1 MKLTTLFNKGEFVVT
16 GEVGPIKGAVSR
28 DRNIEPACTQE
39 ARHLQ
44 SWVHAVNVTDN
55 QSAVMR
61 LGSLA
66 ASVSLKQKGVEPV
79 YQLTCRDRNR
89 IALQSDLL
97 TAYSLGIDNVLLL
110 TGDHIQLGDHKEAK
124 PVFDLDSV
132 QLIDMAVGLRNG
144 HDITGNE
151 IENPPDMAYGAV
163 VNPNFAPLELQLLK
177 MKKKV
182 DAGAEFFQTQAV
194 YDRKIFET
202 FINQASKLNVPIQ
215 VGLVV
220 LKSPQMGKF
229 MNDNVSGIEV
239 PQSWIDEIGSVAK
252 ADRKMKAAEM
262 TGRFLAE
269 VKDMVQGVHLMPLG
283 WADIVPQILQTA
295 NIAIFA
301 DPYKPNEEANDEQ
314 SKQRKSS
321 IPN

>member
-1 MKLTTLFNKGEFVVT
+1 MKVTNLFKKGVFVVT

-28 DRNIEPACTQE
+28 DKNIHPSCIQE
-39 ARHLQ
+39 ARFLQ
-44 SWVHAVNVTDN
+44 DYVHAVNVTDN

-66 ASVSLKQKGVEPV
+66 SSVGLKERGIEPI

-132 QLIDMAVGLRNG
+132 QLIRMAAGLRNG
-144 HDITGNE
+144 KDIAGNT
-151 IENPPDMAYGAV
+151 IENPPDMAHGAV
-163 VNPNFAPLELQLLK
+163 VNPNFVPVELQLMK

-194 YDRKIFET
+194 YDPAILEQFMEKAGPLGAPV
-202 FINQASKLNVPIQ
+202 QA
-215 VGLVV
+215 GVV
-220 LKSPQMGKF
+220 LLKSPQMGKF
-229 MNDNVSGIEV
+229 MNENVSGIQV
-239 PQSWIDEIGSVAK
+239 PQSWIDEIGSVHK
-252 ADRKMKAAEM
+252 ADRRKKAVEM
-262 TGRFLAE
+262 TARFIRN
-269 VKDMVQGVHLMPLG
+269 VKHLVQGIHIMPLG
-283 WADIVPQILQTA
+283 WTDLVPEILRQAELDIR
-295 NIAIFA
+295 
-301 DPYKPNEEANDEQ
+301 Q
-314 SKQRKSS
+314 SAFNWRLA
-321 IPN
+321 

>member
-1 MKLTTLFNKGEFVVT
+1 MKLTNLFDEGKFVIT

-28 DRNIEPACTQE
+28 DSSIEANCAKE
-39 ARHLQ
+39 AAHLQ
-44 SWVHAVNVTDN
+44 NHVHAVNVTDN

-66 ASVSLKQKGVEPV
+66 ASVRLKEKNIEPV

-132 QLIDMAVGLRNG
+132 QLIKMACGLSAG

-163 VNPNFAPLELQLLK
+163 VNPNFEPLDLQLLK

-182 DAGAEFFQTQAV
+182 EAGAAFFQTQAV
-194 YDRKIFET
+194 YDRGVFET
-202 FINQASKLNVPIQ
+202 FMEKAVQFNVPIQ

-229 MNDNVSGIEV
+229 MNANVSGIQV
-239 PQSWIDEIGSVAK
+239 PQAWIDEIGSVDK
-252 ADRKMKAAEM
+252 ADRKKKAAEM
-262 TGRFLAE
+262 TGRFLSE
-269 VKDMVQGVHLMPLG
+269 IKDMAQGVHLMPLG
-283 WADIVPQILQTA
+283 WTDIVPDILQA
-295 NIAIFA
+295 AEI
-301 DPYKPNEEANDEQ
+301 
-314 SKQRKSS
+314 SV
-321 IPN
+321 

>member
-1 MKLTTLFNKGEFVVT
+1 MKVTNLYKGIFVVT
-16 GEVGPIKGAVSR
+16 SEVGPVKGAVSR
-28 DRNIEPACTQE
+28 DKNIHPNCIKE
-39 ARHLQ
+39 ARFLQ
-44 SWVHAVNVTDN
+44 DYVHAINVTDN

-66 ASVSLKQKGVEPV
+66 ASVGLKERGIEPI

-132 QLIDMAVGLRNG
+132 QLIRMATGLRNG
-144 HDITGNE
+144 KDIAGNP
-151 IENPPDMAYGAV
+151 IENPPDMAHGAV
-163 VNPNFAPLELQLLK
+163 VNPNFVPIELQLMK

-194 YDRKIFET
+194 YDADLLERFME
-202 FINQASKLNVPIQ
+202 QASLFGSPVQ
-215 VGLVV
+215 AGVVV

-229 MNDNVSGIEV
+229 MNENVSGVQV
-239 PQSWIDEIGSVAK
+239 PQSWIDEIGSVDK
-252 ADRKMKAAEM
+252 ADRKKKAAEM
-262 TGRFLAE
+262 TARFIRSIKHL
-269 VKDMVQGVHLMPLG
+269 VKGIHIMPLG
-283 WADIVPQILQTA
+283 WTDIVPEILQQA
-295 NIAIFA
+295 EIDIR
-301 DPYKPNEEANDEQ
+301 Q
-314 SKQRKSS
+314 SSFNWRLA
-321 IPN
+321 

>member
-1 MKLTTLFNKGEFVVT
+1 MKLSEVFDRGEFVIT

-28 DRNIEPACTQE
+28 NKRLEPTCAAE
-39 ARHLQ
+39 AAFLQ
-44 SWVHAVNVTDN
+44 DYVHAVNVTDN

-66 ASVSLKQKGVEPV
+66 ASVGLKERGIEPV

-132 QLIDMAVGLRNG
+132 QLIKMAVGLSSG
-144 HDITGNE
+144 FDISGNP
-151 IENPPDMAYGAV
+151 IENPPDMTYGAV
-163 VNPNFAPLELQLLK
+163 VNPNADPLELQLMK
-177 MKKKV
+177 MKKKI

-194 YDRKIFET
+194 YDKAVFEK
-202 FINQASKLNVPIQ
+202 FINMASKFNVPIQ
-215 VGLVV
+215 LGVVV

-229 MNDNVSGIEV
+229 MNNNVSGIQV
-239 PQSWIDEIGSVAK
+239 PESWIKEIASVDK
-252 ADRKMKAAEM
+252 ADRKKKAAEM
-262 TGRFLAE
+262 MGDFIRE
-269 VKDMVQGVHLMPLG
+269 IKPMVQGVHIMPLG
-283 WADIVPQILQTA
+283 WTDIVPKILDRA
-295 NIAIFA
+295 EIKF
-301 DPYKPNEEANDEQ
+301 
-314 SKQRKSS
+314 RG
-321 IPN
+321 

>member
-1 MKLTTLFNKGEFVVT
+1 MKITSLFEKGKFVVT

-28 DRNIEPACTQE
+28 DWRVSPSCAQE
-39 ARHLQ
+39 AWHLQ
-44 SWVHAVNVTDN
+44 DHVHAVNVTDN

-66 ASVSLKQKGVEPV
+66 ASVGLKQRGIEPI

-132 QLIDMAVGLRNG
+132 QLLAMARGLSQG
-144 HDITGNE
+144 HDITGNP

-163 VNPNFAPLELQLLK
+163 VNPNFEPLDLQLLK
-177 MKKKV
+177 MRKKI
-182 DAGAEFFQTQAV
+182 DAGAQFFQSQAV
-194 YDRKIFET
+194 YDDRVVDEFVEKAAGFGR
-202 FINQASKLNVPIQ
+202 PIQ
-215 VGLVV
+215 MGVVV

-229 MNDNVSGIEV
+229 MNNNVSGITV
-239 PQSWIDEIGSVAK
+239 PDEWIDEIGSVDK
-252 ADRKMKAAEM
+252 ADRKKKAAEM
-262 TGRFLAE
+262 MGRFIKKH
-269 VKDMVQGVHLMPLG
+269 KDKFQGVHIMPLG
-283 WADIVPQILQTA
+283 WTDIVPSILEQAEIDTTA
-295 NIAIFA
+295 
-301 DPYKPNEEANDEQ
+301 
-314 SKQRKSS
+314 
-321 IPN
+321 

>member
-1 MKLTTLFNKGEFVVT
+1 MKVTSLFNKGIFVVT

-28 DRNIEPACTQE
+28 DKNIHPNCAKE
-39 ARHLQ
+39 ARFLQ
-44 SWVHAVNVTDN
+44 DYVHAINVTDN

-66 ASVSLKQKGVEPV
+66 SSVGLKERGIEPI

-132 QLIDMAVGLRNG
+132 QLIRMAAGLRNG
-144 HDITGNE
+144 KDIAGNA
-151 IENPPDMAYGAV
+151 IENPPDMAHGAV
-163 VNPNFAPLELQLLK
+163 VNPNFVPLDLQLMK

-194 YDRKIFET
+194 YEAALLERFMEKAARFGSPV
-202 FINQASKLNVPIQ
+202 QAGV
-215 VGLVV
+215 VV

-229 MNDNVSGIEV
+229 MNENVSGIQV
-239 PQSWIDEIGSVAK
+239 PRPWIDEIGSVDK
-252 ADRKMKAAEM
+252 ADRKKKAVEM
-262 TGRFLAE
+262 TARFIRNIKHL
-269 VKDMVQGVHLMPLG
+269 VQGIHIMPLG
-283 WADIVPQILQTA
+283 WTDIVPDILNQA
-295 NIAIFA
+295 EIDIR
-301 DPYKPNEEANDEQ
+301 Q
-314 SKQRKSS
+314 SAFNWRLA
-321 IPN
+321 

>member
-1 MKLTTLFNKGEFVVT
+1 MKLTTLFDKGEFVVT
-16 GEVGPIKGAVSR
+16 GEVGPIKGAVNR
-28 DRNIEPACTQE
+28 DKNIDPLCTQE
-39 ARHLQ
+39 AKYLLG
-44 SWVHAVNVTDN
+44 WVHAVNVTDN

-66 ASVSLKQKGVEPV
+66 ASVGLKQKGVEPV

-132 QLIDMAVGLRNG
+132 QLIDMAMGLRKG
-144 HDITGNE
+144 HDITGNP

-163 VNPNFAPLELQLLK
+163 VNPNFEPLDLQLMK

-202 FINQASKLNVPIQ
+202 FMNKASKLNVPIQ

-229 MNDNVSGIEV
+229 MNANVSGIEV
-239 PQSWIDEIGSVAK
+239 PQSWIDEIGSVEK
-252 ADRKMKAAEM
+252 EDRKMKAAEM
-262 TGRFLAE
+262 MGRFLSE
-269 VKDMVQGVHLMPLG
+269 IKHMVQGVHLMPLG
-283 WADIVPQILQTA
+283 WADIVPKILQEA
-295 NIAIFA
+295 RIAI
-301 DPYKPNEEANDEQ
+301 
-314 SKQRKSS
+314 
-321 IPN
+321 